1 MLHRTTN
8 KDTAATTPRV
18 VIIVVIALP
27 RLLCF
32 RNPWLGRVGSRD
44 MSSANDVLV
53 YLLVFSMCSQA
64 TGPLTGSRL
73 IVVALGSFTH
83 VYSCSAILTG
93 LSRIA
98 AKLLLVASDAYDYG
112 AREGSWRCRGVVGTV
127 RAAKGLVW
135 ARSDMLSNTYFISST
150 VRFVPRVE
158 RAAMSSPRRSER
170 SPWWLSG
177 PECGGS
183 ER

>member
-8 KDTAATTPRV
+8 KYPAATTPRV

-27 RLLCF
+27 LLLRF

-53 YLLVFSMCSQA
+53 YLLVFSMRSQA
-64 TGPLTGSRL
+64 TVPLTGSRL
-73 IVVALGSFTH
+73 IVVALGSLTH
-83 VYSCSAILTG
+83 VYSCGAVPAG

-98 AKLLLVASDAYDYG
+98 AKLLLIASDAHDYG

-127 RAAKGLVW
+127 
-135 ARSDMLSNTYFISST
+135 
-150 VRFVPRVE
+150 
-158 RAAMSSPRRSER
+158 
-170 SPWWLSG
+170 
-177 PECGGS
+177 
-183 ER
+183 